1 MSHLNP
7 LDCYHASC
15 SVDETSEA
23 SPVDSGLAQTQL
35 IDGEGSNSADCA
47 LKVPWKW
54 PRVRVLTQPKGTG
67 ISQGGQENLARVC

>member
-1 MSHLNP
+1 M
-7 LDCYHASC
+7 
-15 SVDETSEA
+15 DETSEA
-23 SPVDSGLAQTQL
+23 SPGDSGLAQTQL

-54 PRVRVLTQPKGTG
+54 PRARVLTQPKGTG